1 MQGFQERGVAQ
12 SFDFNYCTLI
22 LSSEKKDFRENLFQV
37 LQGCMSPVYFRK
49 DNSKI
54 ASFRCPKNNNLWNL
68 SISTIISR
76 KTSLLLRFAR
86 KYFNMGVVMSR
97 EIICNFLSF

>member
-37 LQGCMSPVYFRK
+37 QGCMSPVYFRK

-54 ASFRCPKNNNLWNL
+54 ASFRSPQNNNLWNL

-76 KTSLLLRFAR
+76 KTSLLLIFAT
-86 KYFNMGVVMSR
+86 KYFNMSVVMSR
-97 EIICNFLSF
+97 EIIICNFLSF